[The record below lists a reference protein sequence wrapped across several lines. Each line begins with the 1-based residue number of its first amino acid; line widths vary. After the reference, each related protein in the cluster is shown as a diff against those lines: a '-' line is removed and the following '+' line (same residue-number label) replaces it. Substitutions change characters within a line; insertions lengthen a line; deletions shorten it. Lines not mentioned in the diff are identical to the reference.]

1 MSREHSESGAKVT
14 DSEFYDLKDWIV
26 DRWPQATRLTA
37 GQWAAYLIDL
47 RDIDVTDVW
56 AAAMEFY
63 ATGSEYPPL
72 VGKLVE
78 LARGQASQRHRT
90 VRPALGE
97 STVDGVERYRSLGGQ
112 EVWSN
117 GEWVVVEVSGR
128 SPVEVFRDKP
138 LTTA

>member
-1 MSREHSESGAKVT
+1 MT

-26 DRWPQATRLTA
+26 DRWPQAARLTA

-47 RDIDVTDVW
+47 RDLDMKDVW
-56 AAAMEFY
+56 AGAMEFY
-63 ATGSEYPPL
+63 TTGSEYPPL

-78 LARGQASQRHRT
+78 LARGQVSQRRRT
-90 VRPALGE
+90 VRPALPE
-97 STVDGVERYRSLGGQ
+97 STVDSVEGYRGLAVQ

-128 SPVEVFRDKP
+128 SPVEVFRDKG
-138 LTTA
+138 LTPA